1 MPAAFAPLFGKS
13 SSQRPGAATTRVEVV
28 SVSAPTAV
36 RVPLRSNSPSRTT
49 NPIHSD
55 EACKAPPKV
64 IVQKQ
69 DDVVTSIRIECPC
82 GQVIELACEL

>member
-13 SSQRPGAATTRVEVV
+13 SSSRSGAASTRVQVV
-28 SVSAPTAV
+28 SVSAPAAV
-36 RVPLRSNSPSRTT
+36 KIPVRSNSPSQTT
-49 NPIHSD
+49 VPIHSA

>member
-13 SSQRPGAATTRVEVV
+13 SPSRSGAATTRVQVV

-36 RVPLRSNSPSRTT
+36 KIPARSNSPSQVTA
-49 NPIHSD
+49 PLHSPD
-55 EACKAPPKV
+55 SCKNPPKV

>member
-13 SSQRPGAATTRVEVV
+13 SPSRSGAATTRVQVV

-36 RVPLRSNSPSRTT
+36 KVPTRSNSPSHIAV
-49 NPIHSD
+49 PLHSPD
-55 EACKAPPKV
+55 SCKNPPKV

-82 GQVIELACEL
+82 GQVVELACEL